1 MTMRLLVSCPHAR
14 RLGAAAVAS
23 ALAVAALTG
32 CLGEPKIEDRW
43 TRLDFTGANY
53 ATGQMVPTSTVL
65 PVVVGTDIT
74 YRSIVTGFLVVEL
87 RGSGTITD
95 ASVRVEPDAPREPM
109 AADID
114 RILANSVSLGRAT
127 RAVTGWDHLI
137 QHIDLSFNAMVP
149 AVLDSA
155 SAASGVPPG
164 VFLLC
169 YLGAGDKIER
179 ADGSD
184 TLIVTPFPSS
194 TYQILPVGLELTPQ

>member
-1 MTMRLLVSCPHAR
+1 MRPLVSTLSNR
-14 RLGAAAVAS
+14 RLGAAVLAAV
-23 ALAVAALTG
+23 LAVPALSG
-32 CLGEPKIEDRW
+32 CLGEPTIEDRW

-53 ATGQMVPTSTVL
+53 ANGQMVPTGTVL

-74 YRSIVTGFLVVEL
+74 YRAIVTGYLVVEL
-87 RGSGTITD
+87 RGSGTVTA

-109 AADID
+109 ASDID

-137 QHIDLSFNAMVP
+137 QHVDLSFNAMVP

-155 SAASGVPPG
+155 SAANGIPPG
-164 VFLLC
+164 VFLLA

-184 TLIVTPFPSS
+184 TLLVTPFPSA